1 MILRQI
7 QQLIGTIYDVSV
19 THDVYDFLVT
29 NREQLPLAARDSASD
44 EELIVAEGD
53 ETVGVSLY
61 LDPALL
67 ERLRQSNPLVRL
79 DETNVADYW
88 TALEGVSHFLYF
100 AWNAGHDKS
109 VTLLE
114 LELQAEI
121 DKYVASYLLLKRQFP
136 ERFPAELLHVL
147 FERTRI
153 DSQLARGRE
162 NLYRAA
168 TRHAEKFCRRLA
180 GSLRDARSA
189 GARTEMEG
197 GMLAELRR
205 FYRLTDARKLAHI
218 ERLA

>member
-7 QQLIGTIYDVSV
+7 QELIGGIYDVNIV
-19 THDVYDFLVT
+19 HDVYDFLVT
-29 NREQLPLAARDSASD
+29 DRESLPAAARCGTTD
-44 EELIVAEGD
+44 EQLIVAQ
-53 ETVGVSLY
+53 ETDAVGVSLY

-67 ERLRQSNPLVRL
+67 ERLAQASPLVRL
-79 DETNVADYW
+79 DGANVADYW

-136 ERFPAELLHVL
+136 ERFPAELMRLL

-153 DSQLARGRE
+153 DPQLANGRD

-168 TRHAEKFCRRLA
+168 SRHAEKFCRHLERT
-180 GSLRDARSA
+180 LRNSR
-189 GARTEMEG
+189 REFEHEV
-197 GMLAELRR
+197 LAELRR
-205 FYRLTDARKLAHI
+205 FYRLTDASKVAHI
-218 ERLA
+218 ERGT